1 MARKTKF
8 EISTC
13 RCKQTDE
20 TLSTFI
26 RQMRKQKEQ
35 QIYRLIHNLF
45 SKQRERQNGKKHE
58 IIDRNIDRQEK
69 ANESI
74 ERHIDRQKQ
83 EKTNESIGRRIDT
96 HKQEKTNESADR

>member
-1 MARKTKF
+1 MSKK
-8 EISTC
+8 
-13 RCKQTDE
+13 
-20 TLSTFI
+20 
-26 RQMRKQKEQ
+26 KEQ
-35 QIYRLIHNLF
+35 KIYRLIHNLF